1 MVPSFE
7 LFKQYYVRMYKSFC
21 QSKLDNKTRSCVTFG
36 TWMRRIPSCAT
47 CLNSIY
53 H

>member
-1 MVPSFE
+1 MVPSFD

-21 QSKLDNKTRSCVTFG
+21 QSKLCHVWNLDASHRELYDIF
-36 TWMRRIPSCAT
+36 
-47 CLNSIY
+47 SIY